1 MNGKPTD
8 TSGHAHL
15 LVSETDGLVT
25 LESPEAVMKE
35 VAFRESCISSL
46 LQDILR
52 NEEAQDRVEVDDG
65 E

>member
-15 LVSETDGLVT
+15 LVSETDGLAT
-25 LESPEAVMKE
+25 LESPEAVMEE
-35 VAFRESCISSL
+35 VAFRETGISSV

-52 NEEAQDRVEVDDG
+52 NEEAQDRVEMDDG